1 MDSITSSIMGCRPGA
16 GAGEILIRTALE
28 HGLRELG
35 FAVDTATSDAEFDR
49 LGKQRDDYSVLI
61 VDPWTY
67 AKKGWVP
74 KTPLVGREK
83 DVYVLSFFGTQ
94 GLKNLKIDLRTQHS
108 RPAPASPF
116 PPDDSL
122 AARAAAVG
130 KKKPQGVLWGKNA
143 KYLKVNGKEAV
154 IRAVADLC
162 ELHTTIPEK
171 DLPAGLRGALVV
183 HQHLDPNGWH
193 SLLAESKFLLG
204 LEDPLLG
211 PSAVDAV
218 SNGCMFINPV
228 YSKPKLDFYTSQH
241 PYIADTVGEP
251 YVCN

>member
-1 MDSITSSIMGCRPGA
+1 MDSITSYVEGSRKGGP
-16 GAGEILIRTALE
+16 AGEILIRTALE

-49 LGKQRDDYSVLI
+49 LGKQRDNYSVLI

-94 GLKNLKIDLRTQHS
+94 GLKNLKIDLRTQVLTAF
-108 RPAPASPF
+108 PTAPHNDF
-116 PPDDSL
+116 IGYFYTDNSL

-143 KYLKVNGKEAV
+143 KYLKGKEAV
-154 IRAVADLC
+154 IRAVANLC

-193 SLLAESKFLLG
+193 SLLARASSS
-204 LEDPLLG
+204 
-211 PSAVDAV
+211 SA
-218 SNGCMFINPV
+218 SRIL
-228 YSKPKLDFYTSQH
+228 YLDHLQ
-241 PYIADTVGEP
+241 
-251 YVCN
+251 

>member
-1 MDSITSSIMGCRPGA
+1 M
-16 GAGEILIRTALE
+16 LALCSCCP
-28 HGLRELG
+28 LRLLG
-35 FAVDTATSDAEFDR
+35 
-49 LGKQRDDYSVLI
+49 GGQ
-61 VDPWTY
+61 
-67 AKKGWVP
+67 
-74 KTPLVGREK
+74 
-83 DVYVLSFFGTQ
+83 
-94 GLKNLKIDLRTQHS
+94 
-108 RPAPASPF
+108 
-116 PPDDSL
+116 
-122 AARAAAVG
+122 
-130 KKKPQGVLWGKNA
+130 
-143 KYLKVNGKEAV
+143 
-154 IRAVADLC
+154 
-162 ELHTTIPEK
+162 K

-251 YVCN
+251 YVCNTRLQEISSVEKCVQKALGSSLKPFIPKDLTKEQYLIRLRNIFGKYLM